1 LLIESNPFSM
11 FCPADSH
18 AEGTEADRDLTG
30 DARVSIDLAT
40 LFLLTV
46 DIEAMLGL
54 LLLFVWV
61 QNIEVRAV
69 AWWGSAHLLRALSIA
84 LYGTY
89 GSVPDFLSIGL
100 ADAILF
106 GSYAATWSGTRVFGG
121 RQPLRGS
128 LLGGA
133 AMWLLASQFSG
144 FATAADLRALL
155 SSAIV
160 ASFMWLISYELWRD
174 RSEWLISR
182 WPAIFIFFAQGALFL
197 LRAPFSLLS
206 SLPTG
211 SGPDASAWL
220 TVISTESL
228 LGTIS
233 SAFIFVAMTKESRE
247 LARYDNVTGLANRF
261 LFRRRLNEQVK
272 QLSDH
277 EQIAVHC
284 FDLDRF
290 KDVNNAF
297 GHLVGDHLLRAVAA
311 RLKGA
316 LRKKDS
322 LSRFGSDEFIILQP
336 SIAGAGQAAALGKR
350 LTEIIRQ
357 PFQIDRHK
365 LVLTASVGTVVGQN
379 DGEDA
384 DRLLKNADIALQ
396 YAKAEGRGAHH
407 LFTPEMEDRL
417 NARRSLEVDLRSALS
432 HDEFA
437 IVYQPIINLRT
448 SEIGGFEALLRWNHP
463 KLGLLLPG
471 EFMHLAEDT
480 ELILPIGE
488 WLLRQSCSDAA
499 RWPRHWKLAV
509 NVSPV
514 QFRPGNLAESVIAAL
529 QSTRM
534 PATRLELEITESV
547 ILQDNDAN
555 LGTLKQLR
563 EAGVRIVMD
572 DFGAGY
578 SSLSYLRK
586 FQFDGLK
593 VDRSLVSE
601 ALNSLECRAIL
612 QAVAGIAATLSIS
625 TTAEGVETVEQ
636 LQHVRSEG
644 YTDAQG
650 FLFGAWRT
658 AHEIEEFMARSRNGS
673 AVDATV
679 EQSLPALSVASA
691 R

>member
-1 LLIESNPFSM
+1 
-11 FCPADSH
+11 
-18 AEGTEADRDLTG
+18 
-30 DARVSIDLAT
+30 VSIDLTT

-61 QNIEVRAV
+61 QNIGVRAV
-69 AWWGSAHLLRALSIA
+69 AWWGSAHLLRALSVA
-84 LYGTY
+84 LYDTY

-106 GSYAATWSGTRVFGG
+106 CSYAATWSGTRVFDG
-121 RQPLRGS
+121 RRPLPGS

-133 AMWLLASQFSG
+133 AIWMAASQFSE
-144 FATAADLRALL
+144 FAAAADLRALL
-155 SSAIV
+155 SSAII
-160 ASFMWLISYELWRD
+160 ASFMWLTSYELWRG
-174 RSEWLISR
+174 RTEWLISR
-182 WPAIFIFFAQGALFL
+182 WPAIFIFFAEGALFL
-197 LRAPFSLLS
+197 LRAPLSPFSSLL
-206 SLPTG
+206 TG
-211 SGPDASAWL
+211 GGPDASAWL

-233 SAFIFVAMTKESRE
+233 GAFILLAMTKESGE
-247 LARYDNVTGLANRF
+247 LTRQDNITGLANRF
-261 LFRRRLNEQVK
+261 LLRRQLNQQVS

-284 FDLDRF
+284 LDLDRF
-290 KDVNNAF
+290 KDVNNAL

-311 RLKGA
+311 RLKRG
-316 LRKKDS
+316 LRKIDS
-322 LSRFGSDEFIILQP
+322 LSRFGSDQFIIVQP
-336 SIAGAGQAAALGKR
+336 SITSADEATGLAKR
-350 LTEIIRQ
+350 LTEIIRA

-365 LVLTASVGTVVGQN
+365 LVITASVGTVIGQN
-379 DGEDA
+379 GEDA
-384 DRLLKNADIALQ
+384 DHLLKNADIALQ
-396 YAKAEGRGAHH
+396 YAKAEGRGTHH
-407 LFTPEMEDRL
+407 LFTREMEDRL

-432 HDEFA
+432 RRELGM
-437 IVYQPIINLRT
+437 VYQPIINLRT
-448 SEIGGFEALLRWNHP
+448 GGIDGFEALLRWNHP
-463 KLGLLLPG
+463 RLGLLLPS

-480 ELILPIGE
+480 ELISPIGE
-488 WLLRQSCSDAA
+488 WVLRQSCSDAV
-499 RWPRHWKLAV
+499 RWPQHWKLAV

-514 QFRPGNLAESVIAAL
+514 QFRLGDLAHSVIQAL
-529 QSTRM
+529 HVTRM
-534 PATRLELEITESV
+534 PAGRLELEITESV
-547 ILQDNDAN
+547 MLQDTEAN

-586 FQFDGLK
+586 FHFDGLK

-601 ALNSLECRAIL
+601 ALDNPECRAIL
-612 QAVAGIAATLSIS
+612 QAVAGIAAALGIS

-650 FLFGAWRT
+650 FLFGASRT
-658 AHEIEEFMARSRNGS
+658 AYEIEGFIAVSGNERAETDGRSLH
-673 AVDATV
+673 AF
-679 EQSLPALSVASA
+679 SLAAA
-691 R
+691 